1 MVTTGA
7 SHTKHEDEQAIRA
20 LVDKWMEATK
30 TGDVDTVLTLMSD
43 DVLFMVPGREPFGK
57 NQFAAQ
63 SQQLSSVKIE
73 GKSDI
78 QEIEVL
84 GDLAWMRNKLQVTMT
99 KPGSEPSTRSGYTLT
114 LLRKQAD
121 GQWAIARDA
130 NLLS

>member
-1 MVTTGA
+1 MATTGA

-30 TGDVDTVLTLMSD
+30 TGDVDMVLPLMSD

-57 NQFAAQ
+57 NEFAAQ
-63 SQQLSSVKIE
+63 SQQLSSVKVE

-84 GDLAWMRNKLQVTMT
+84 GDVAWMRNKLQVTMT

-114 LLRKQAD
+114 ILRKQAD
-121 GQWAIARDA
+121 GKWVIARDA

>member
-1 MVTTGA
+1 MATTGA

-20 LVDKWMEATK
+20 LVVKWMEATK
-30 TGDVDTVLTLMSD
+30 TGDVDMVLPLMSD

-57 NQFAAQ
+57 NEFAAQ

-84 GDLAWMRNKLQVTMT
+84 GDVAWMRNKLQVTMT

-114 LLRKQAD
+114 ILRKQAD
-121 GQWAIARDA
+121 GKWVIARDA